1 MKTILLIAIAALP
14 FSALA
19 QQTDTFTPY
28 PDNGI
33 YLSPADFSTRKLTDG
48 FDSNQL
54 GYSLREETFQ
64 RTLKVDQPNAPEAK
78 FPLATVWGER
88 KEGVDYRSF
97 EGDLYRVEHTDRLF
111 IYSRPTNVWIP
122 GGGSTYAN
130 TVYYV
135 SREANSPIHLIT
147 STNLDDIFYDQP
159 DKRAAFD
166 RLDELSNRPADQA
179 RKLITLFYRQD
190 QPTHAAE

>member
-19 QQTDTFTPY
+19 RQTDTFTPY

-33 YLSPADFSTRKLTDG
+33 YLSHTDFSSRKLTDG
-48 FDSNQL
+48 FDSNQP

-88 KEGVDYRSF
+88 QEGVDYRSF

-179 RKLITLFYRQD
+179 RKLITLFYKQD